1 MIYMS
6 INTHDYDNDVRV
18 MTGAFY
24 PGNRIVTDTALRN
37 DCDLCVEVVVESVKV
52 HICVTPEGGKEHIID
67 CDSPENDRKV
77 IRNMLKRR
85 LYDIYSEITDRVL
98 PWGTLT
104 GIRPVKIPLSMIEKG
119 YNDNI
124 IKDTL
129 NKEYYVNDRSSSR
142 YAHKNSQCE
151 C

>member
-37 DCDLCVEVVVESVKV
+37 DCDLCVEVIVESVKV

-67 CDSPENDRKV
+67 CDHRRMTAKLSAICLSADFMTYIRK
-77 IRNMLKRR
+77 
-85 LYDIYSEITDRVL
+85 
-98 PWGTLT
+98 
-104 GIRPVKIPLSMIEKG
+104 
-119 YNDNI
+119 
-124 IKDTL
+124 
-129 NKEYYVNDRSSSR
+129 
-142 YAHKNSQCE
+142 
-151 C
+151 